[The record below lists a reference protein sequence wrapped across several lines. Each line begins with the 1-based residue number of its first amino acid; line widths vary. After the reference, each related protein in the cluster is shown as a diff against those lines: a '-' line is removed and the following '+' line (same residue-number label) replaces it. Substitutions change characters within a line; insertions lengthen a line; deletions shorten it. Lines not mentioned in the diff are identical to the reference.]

1 MNKNASVARYNTE
14 MKEQNGENRGV
25 TLGMPTLT
33 KLDGDL
39 DDADLD
45 GTLDVADLVGTLDDA
60 DANAGDTDDLQI
72 NIQRDKVSQI

>member
-39 DDADLD
+39 DDAVLDRDLDDAEID
-45 GTLDVADLVGTLDDA
+45 GTLA
-60 DANAGDTDDLQI
+60 DAGGTDHLQ
-72 NIQRDKVSQI
+72 NKHPT